1 MTVKLLAKWKEGM
14 EVSVWEGKEGVWG
27 GYGGECEEGYEGEC
41 GKEGMEVSVWEGKE
55 GVWGGYGGECE
66 GEYEG
71 ECEGGYGGECVGRR
85 ACLTSCVGRRV
96 WW

>member
-1 MTVKLLAKWKEGM
+1 MAEENGGSAVVRTPSGRGARMTVKLLAKWKEGM

-55 GVWGGYGGECE
+55 GVWGGYGGE
-66 GEYEG
+66 
-71 ECEGGYGGECVGRR
+71 
-85 ACLTSCVGRRV
+85 
-96 WW
+96 

>member
-1 MTVKLLAKWKEGM
+1 MYGKGRRVCGEGM
-14 EVSVWEGKEGVWG
+14 EVS
-27 GYGGECEEGYEGEC
+27 
-41 GKEGMEVSVWEGKE
+41 
-55 GVWGGYGGECE
+55 E